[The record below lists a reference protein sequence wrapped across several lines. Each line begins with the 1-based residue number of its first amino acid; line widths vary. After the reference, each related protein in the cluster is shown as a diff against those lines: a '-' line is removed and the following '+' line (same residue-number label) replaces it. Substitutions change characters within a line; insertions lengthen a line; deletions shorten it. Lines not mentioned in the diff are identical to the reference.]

1 MARVA
6 RTAAQMWLYPMVE
19 YQRSLLTPFSVWAA
33 GAANALV
40 NPCGPLACVS
50 GARCFAAGY
59 ELLYR
64 LSKTVEKPGFGI
76 REIEPEGRKI
86 PVAEQLVLAKPF
98 CHLLRFAPQPE
109 PAAISAW
116 RTKTR
121 PVVLVCAPLAGHH
134 AVLLREMVETLLL
147 NHEVY
152 ITDWRD
158 ARNVPVADGPFHLD
172 DYVSYIQ
179 TFIRDIGA
187 ENLHVLAVCQAT
199 VPTLAAISLLASE
212 REPTPRS
219 LILIGGPL
227 DARCGANAVNR
238 FAASQPLRWFRETMI
253 HSVPDHYPG
262 AGREVYPG
270 FLQRAGLVAMHP
282 GRLASSHWDYCL
294 DMVQGDLKRAE
305 AHQRSCE
312 EYSAV
317 LDMAAEYYLETVQ
330 TVFQEFRLARGNW
343 CVRGL
348 PVRPQDI
355 RTTALLTIEGEL
367 DDVSG
372 PGQTHAAQDLCAGI
386 AVRDKRGFTM
396 HQCDHYDLF
405 SGPRWQT
412 DVYPIVRSLIS
423 QYDESHQSIMNKR
436 GRATLRG
443 NPDPVPRSRIR
454 RARHAQNP

>member
-1 MARVA
+1 MARMARMSQTAA
-6 RTAAQMWLYPMVE
+6 RTWLYPMIE
-19 YQRSLLTPFSVWAA
+19 YQRSLLAPFSMWAA
-33 GAANALV
+33 GAANSFV
-40 NPCGPLACVS
+40 NPWGPLAYVS

-64 LSKTVEKPGFGI
+64 LSKTYEKPGFGI
-76 REIEPEGRKI
+76 REIEAEGRKI
-86 PVAEQLVLAKPF
+86 PVAEQLVLAKSF
-98 CHLLRFAPQPE
+98 CDLLRFSPQPE
-109 PAAISAW
+109 PVAISSR
-116 RTKTR
+116 RTTTP

-179 TFIRDIGA
+179 TFIRHIGA

-219 LILIGGPL
+219 LVLIGGPL
-227 DARCGANAVNR
+227 DARSGANAVNR
-238 FAASQPLRWFRETMI
+238 FAASQPLQWFRETLI

-294 DMVQGDLKRAE
+294 DMVQGDFKRAE

-312 EYSAV
+312 EYGAV

-372 PGQTHAAQDLCAGI
+372 RGQTHAAQDLCAGI
-386 AVRDKRGFTM
+386 AVRDKHSFTM
-396 HQCDHYDLF
+396 RQCDHYDLF
-405 SGPRWQT
+405 SGPRWQA
-412 DVYPIVRSLIS
+412 DVYPLVRDLIG
-423 QYDESHQSIMNKR
+423 E
-436 GRATLRG
+436 
-443 NPDPVPRSRIR
+443 
-454 RARHAQNP
+454 